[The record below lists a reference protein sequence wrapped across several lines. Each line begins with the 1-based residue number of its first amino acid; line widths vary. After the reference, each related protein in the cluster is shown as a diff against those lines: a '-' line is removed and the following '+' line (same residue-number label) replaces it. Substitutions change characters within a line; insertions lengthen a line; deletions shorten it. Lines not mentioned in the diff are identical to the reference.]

1 MGTDYKS
8 TSKLELENPEP
19 NSLFDYEI
27 KPEKKK
33 KKSRVESSIN
43 NTEL

>member
-1 MGTDYKS
+1 MGTES
-8 TSKLELENPEP
+8 RAGKLELENPES
-19 NSLFDYEI
+19 NNLFDYEI

-33 KKSRVESSIN
+33 KKAKVENSIN

>member
-1 MGTDYKS
+1 MGTDYR

-19 NSLFDYEI
+19 NTLFDYEI
-27 KPEKKK
+27 KSEKKK
-33 KKSRVESSIN
+33 RKNAKNETSIN

>member
-1 MGTDYKS
+1 MGTELRS
-8 TSKLELENPEP
+8 SKLELENPES

-33 KKSRVESSIN
+33 KKSKVDNSIN

>member
-1 MGTDYKS
+1 MGS
-8 TSKLELENPEP
+8 ESRASKLELENPES

-33 KKSRVESSIN
+33 KKHNKVDNSIN

>member
-1 MGTDYKS
+1 MGSDYK
-8 TSKLELENPEP
+8 TSKLELENPES

-33 KKSRVESSIN
+33 KKHTKVENSIN
-43 NTEL
+43 STEL

>member
-1 MGTDYKS
+1 MGTES
-8 TSKLELENPEP
+8 RSSKLELENPES

-33 KKSRVESSIN
+33 KKSKVDNSIN